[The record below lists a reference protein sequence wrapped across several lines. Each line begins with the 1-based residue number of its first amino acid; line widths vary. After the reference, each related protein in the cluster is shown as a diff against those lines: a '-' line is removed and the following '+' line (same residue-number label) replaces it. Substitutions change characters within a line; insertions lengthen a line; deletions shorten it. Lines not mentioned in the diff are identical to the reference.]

1 MNKKY
6 IYLIFAVLISV
17 VLLTGCEPAVGG
29 IVRVATDATWPPFE
43 SIDTESKEI
52 VGLDIDLMSAIAEK
66 AGFEVQFI
74 NVAFDTLLTG
84 MAQCQYDVAI
94 SSITI
99 TADRAADFSF
109 SNPYFAAGQIVVVR
123 ADNTGIANHLDLVG
137 KEVGVQL
144 DTTGDIEAAK
154 IEGAIL
160 HRYDDIELAFQDL
173 INLQLDA
180 VIADNPLALS
190 VVGKNPGQLKTVGE
204 IFTDENYGIAVCKT
218 NVNLVK
224 EINIA
229 LAELRADGYIDDL
242 TQTWIVGSNP

>member
-1 MNKKY
+1 MNKK
-6 IYLIFAVLISV
+6 IHSLIFGMLISV
-17 VLLTGCEPAVGG
+17 AVLAGCAPAGGG

-43 SIDTESKEI
+43 SIDAESKEI
-52 VGLDIDLMSAIAEK
+52 VGFDIDLMSAVAEK

-99 TADRAADFSF
+99 TADRAIDISF

-123 ADNTGIANHLDLVG
+123 ADNTGIADHFDLVG
-137 KEVGVQL
+137 KAVGVQI
-144 DTTGDIEAAK
+144 DTTGDIEAEK
-154 IEGAIL
+154 IEGVII

-173 INLQLDA
+173 INAQLDA
-180 VIADNPLALS
+180 VIADNPLAIS
-190 VVGKNPGQLKTVGE
+190 VVGKNPGQLKTVGD

-218 NVNLVK
+218 ETGLVK
-224 EINIA
+224 KINIA